1 MPYSVQADVQNACGG
16 LKRFKQAFDWDADG
30 TADATQ
36 VTDCIA
42 EADALIDS
50 FASKRFTVP
59 FNPVP
64 EIIKRTS
71 ARLAV
76 LVSARRRGPLTLSQ
90 QDEWDSIAGTEQ
102 GKEGW
107 LYRLATGVVTPGGDP
122 LPTGHST
129 MQNDTVS
136 TEMPSDRDVS
146 RDKLGGFW

>member
-1 MPYSVQADVQNACGG
+1 MPYSVQGDVQNACGG
-16 LKRFKQAFDWDADG
+16 LKRLKQAFDWDADG
-30 TADATQ
+30 NVDTAQ

-42 EADALIDS
+42 EADSLIDS
-50 FASKRFTVP
+50 FASKRFRVP

-64 EIIKRTS
+64 DIIKRFS

-76 LVSARRRGPLTLSQ
+76 LIAARRRGPLTEAQ
-90 QDEWDSIAGTEQ
+90 QNDWDSIAGTEQ

-122 LPTGHST
+122 LPTAHST
-129 MQNDTVS
+129 MQNEGVTDL
-136 TEMPSDRDVS
+136 PSDRDIS